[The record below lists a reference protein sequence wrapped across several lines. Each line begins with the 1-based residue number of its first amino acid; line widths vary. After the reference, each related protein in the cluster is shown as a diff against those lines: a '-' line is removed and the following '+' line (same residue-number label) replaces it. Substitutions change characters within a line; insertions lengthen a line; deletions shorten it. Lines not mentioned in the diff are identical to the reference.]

1 MQLTYEKLLEF
12 DLLTE
17 KNFLWQNNI
26 TSLNQYIQLSQ
37 EIESVDRFIQDSPS
51 FPGSTKE
58 IIRSELRSVV
68 GSTLA
73 IEGIFLNPDEIEG
86 SFDKAKQSRTLLR
99 KEQEAEN
106 SRQVYSFITEVVKN
120 SEGKFAF
127 SEHVIRQIH
136 TCFTR
141 GLNYPGN
148 RPGEYRDF
156 SVTFGSPRKS
166 SLCRTRSEIE
176 TVMLH
181 YINWLNDSDKGIL
194 PGGILPK
201 AILAH
206 YYLAEI
212 HPFCDGNGRTARAV
226 EALVLFNSGINGYSF
241 WSLAN
246 FWSANRNEYINALG
260 SIRETCDP
268 LDFILWGMQGYLDE
282 ITRIKELT
290 LKKVKQLM
298 LMDYAKYLLEN
309 KANQKIK
316 FNRRLLIVLSLL
328 VAGPPRQFQGFLS
341 SPEMT
346 ALYSSVTNTTRWRDM
361 RKLVNLKFIRLYEED
376 KEKYVEPNFELLEDL
391 RHTVL

>member
-51 FPGSTKE
+51 YPGSTIE
-58 IIRSELRSVV
+58 ISRSELKSVV

-73 IEGIFLNPDEIEG
+73 IEGIFLSSDEIEG
-86 SFDKAKQSRTLLR
+86 SFKKAEQSQTLLR

-106 SRQVYSFITEVVKN
+106 SRKVYSFIIEEVMN
-120 SEGKFAF
+120 SKTNYTF
-127 SEHVIRQIH
+127 SEQIIMQFH
-136 TCFTR
+136 TYFTR

-176 TVMLH
+176 MAMLH

-206 YYLAEI
+206 YYLTEI
-212 HPFCDGNGRTARAV
+212 HPFCEGNGRTARAV
-226 EALVLFNSGINGYSF
+226 EALVLFNGGINGYCF

-260 SIRETCDP
+260 KIRDTCDP
-268 LDFILWGMQGYLDE
+268 WDFVLWGMQGYLDE
-282 ITRIKELT
+282 IKRIKELV

-298 LMDYAKYLLEN
+298 LMDYGRYLLEN
-309 KANQKIK
+309 KANQEIKI
-316 FNRRLLIVLSLL
+316 NRRILNVFNLLINSS
-328 VAGPPRQFQGFLS
+328 PRLFRDFQA
-341 SPEMT
+341 SPEMVG
-346 ALYSSVTNTTRWRDM
+346 LYSTVSNTTRWRDL
-361 RKLVNLKFIRLYEED
+361 RKLVDLKLIRLYERD
-376 KEKYVEPNFELLEDL
+376 KKEYIEPNFELLEDL
-391 RHTVL
+391 RYTVS